1 MKVMK
6 GNLEFF
12 REMLSEITNI
22 SFMTLDAEY
31 EILYSNAPHLE
42 IFTTF
47 FRLNSGYQQM
57 IEHGKIQPEDMED
70 YRGQPVIA
78 TNTVG
83 MAWLSD
89 VELRGYELEKIH
101 IIGPVF
107 LDDYSPKLIEAG
119 LERLQLSVKMRHQFM
134 DIIRELP
141 IVSLNRL
148 YEYGSMLHFCLTGEK
163 IGVSDFVYADT
174 VREIPEE
181 MLEEKHGSYMAE
193 TNILKLVEEGNLGYK
208 EEMEKIKAGNVGKF
222 ADGDYLRQAKNTV
235 IVFCG
240 LCARAAVKGGIA
252 PEIAYVLRDQYI
264 RRTENADCLAEVT
277 KVNADMLDDYVRCVH
292 RLKLTQE
299 RSSAVQECCDYIT
312 LHLKEKIDIHMLASK
327 FGYTDYYF
335 SDKFK
340 KEMGVSVRE
349 YTMQKKIEKAKEYL
363 KYSTLTIQNI
373 SDELGFNTASHFGR
387 VFKEQT
393 GVSPGEYRGR

>member
-1 MKVMK
+1 MKE
-6 GNLEFF
+6 NLEFF
-12 REMLSEITNI
+12 REMLSNATNI

-31 EILYSNAPHLE
+31 GILYSNAPHLE
-42 IFTTF
+42 VFTTF
-47 FRLNSGYQQM
+47 FQLNSGCQQM
-57 IEHGKIQPEDMED
+57 IEHGKIQPEDTES
-70 YRGQPVIA
+70 YRGQPVIT

-89 VELRGYELEKIH
+89 IEYRGREIEKIH

-163 IGVSDFVYADT
+163 IGASDFVYADT

-252 PEIAYVLRDQYI
+252 PEISYVLREQYI
-264 RRTENADCLAEVT
+264 RRTENANCLAEVT
-277 KVNADMLDDYVRCVH
+277 KVNADMLDEYVRRVH
-292 RLKLTQE
+292 QAKNVKDISPAIR
-299 RSSAVQECCDYIT
+299 ECCDYIT
-312 LHLKEKIDIHMLASK
+312 LQLKEKTDIHTLATK

-340 KEMGVSVRE
+340 KEMGISVRE

-363 KYSTLTIQNI
+363 KYSNLTIQDI

-393 GVSPGEYRGR
+393 GVSPGEYRER